1 MRKADWIWR
10 NGELVA
16 WDDAQLHVT
25 THSLHY
31 GLAAF
36 EGIRCYA
43 TRGGGAAIFRLTE
56 HLKRLYDSAHIATMQ
71 IGIPMQQVIDGC
83 VELVRKNQMLD
94 GCYLRPIVYMG
105 EGELG
110 IAAQNPTQVE
120 VIAWRWGTYL
130 GEEGVKNGIRC
141 KISSFRRPAVDA
153 MLSKGKITGNYVSS
167 ILARR
172 EANAAGYQEA
182 LLLDRQGYVAE
193 GSGEN
198 LFLVVDGKVRTP
210 PKGAAILHGIT
221 RDTVIQLLGDQG
233 IGVEESFISRDELYC
248 ASEVFLTGIAAEVT
262 PVREI
267 DNRRIGQGSP
277 GELTRLVQKAYGEAV
292 RGENPKHM
300 DWLTPVS

>member
-10 NGELVA
+10 DGSFVP
-16 WDDAQLHVT
+16 WDDARLHVT

-36 EGIRCYA
+36 EGLRCYE
-43 TRGGGAAIFRLTE
+43 TFGGGAAIFRLHE

-71 IGIPMQQVIDGC
+71 IGVPLQQLAEAC

-94 GCYLRPIVYMG
+94 GCYLRPIAYMG

-110 IAAQNPTQVE
+110 VAAQNPTKVE
-120 VIAWRWGTYL
+120 VIAWRWATYL

-141 KISSFRRPAVDA
+141 KISSFRRPAVDS
-153 MLSKGKITGNYVSS
+153 MLAKGKITGNYVSS

-182 LLLDRQGYVAE
+182 LLLDPQGYVAE

-221 RDTVIQLLGDQG
+221 RDTVIQLLGEHD
-233 IGVEESFISRDELYC
+233 IVVEESFISRDELYC
-248 ASEVFLTGIAAEVT
+248 ASEVFLTGTAAEVT

-267 DNRRIGQGSP
+267 DNRRIADGRP
-277 GELTRLVQKAYGEAV
+277 GELTRLVQKAYAEAV
-292 RGENPKHM
+292 RGQNAKRM
-300 DWLTPVS
+300 SWLTKV

>member
-1 MRKADWIWR
+1 MPKADWIWR
-10 NGELVA
+10 DGSFVP
-16 WDDAQLHVT
+16 WDDARLHVT

-43 TRGGGAAIFRLTE
+43 TEGGGAAIFRLHE

-71 IGIPMQQVIDGC
+71 IGIPLQQLAEAC

-94 GCYLRPIVYMG
+94 GCYLRPIAYMG

-110 IAAQNPTQVE
+110 IAAQNPTHVE
-120 VIAWRWGTYL
+120 VIAWRWATYL

-141 KISSFRRPAVDA
+141 KISSFRRPAVDS
-153 MLSKGKITGNYVSS
+153 MLAKGKITGNYVSS

-182 LLLDRQGYVAE
+182 LLLDPQGYVAE

-221 RDTVIQLLGDQG
+221 RDTVIQLLGEHNVA
-233 IGVEESFISRDELYC
+233 IEESFISRDELYC
-248 ASEVFLTGIAAEVT
+248 ASEVFLTGTAAEVT

-267 DNRRIGQGSP
+267 DNRRIADGRP
-277 GELTRLVQKAYGEAV
+277 GEVTRLVQKAYNEAV
-292 RGENPKHM
+292 RGQNAKRTS
-300 DWLTPVS
+300 WLTKV

>member
-10 NGELVA
+10 DGSFVA
-16 WDDAQLHVT
+16 WDDAQVHVT

-43 TRGGGAAIFRLTE
+43 TDKGGAAIFRLQE

-71 IGIPMQQVIDGC
+71 ITMPLQQVVEAC

-110 IAAQNPTQVE
+110 IAAQNPVHVE

-130 GEEGVKNGIRC
+130 GEDGVKNGIRC
-141 KISSFRRPAVDA
+141 KISSFRRPAVDS
-153 MLSKGKITGNYVSS
+153 MLAKGKITGNYVSS

-182 LLLDRQGYVAE
+182 LLLDPQGYVAE

-198 LFLVVDGKVRTP
+198 LFLVVEGKVRTP

-221 RDTVIQLLGDQG
+221 RDTVIQLLGDNG
-233 IGVEESFISRDELYC
+233 ISVEESFISRDELYC
-248 ASEVFLTGIAAEVT
+248 ASEVFLTGTAAEVT

-267 DNRRIGQGSP
+267 DNRRVASGSP
-277 GELTRLVQKAYGEAV
+277 GEITRLVQKAYGEAV
-292 RGENPKHM
+292 RGQNEKRLG
-300 DWLTPVS
+300 WLTAV